1 MTTKCC
7 QLNFLIMLNLA
18 NGAQSTSLSRHVI
31 SLSARAIQQQQ
42 QQLERCS
49 QHSGSSHPL
58 NPQLFP
64 LRPVF
69 PVFPSSRA
77 NNIVQIY
84 RHLHGAWHWNC
95 KLATHRERRWQHTLT
110 HTHTYKHTRVCTY
123 KMCTSMLCVVKLGSW
138 KSRKLYEHKESGAS
152 KGMWE
157 RVSKRGRQGD
167 DDEFFSPDDLLL
179 WYIKRKIP
187 EIFVEYYY

>member
-18 NGAQSTSLSRHVI
+18 NGAQSTSLGRHVI
-31 SLSARAIQQQQ
+31 SLSARAIQQHQQ
-42 QQLERCS
+42 QQQQKLERCCL
-49 QHSGSSHPL
+49 PL
-58 NPQLFP
+58 SPQLCP

-110 HTHTYKHTRVCTY
+110 HTTAHTLTYTYTHSLTCVCLQDVYKYVVC
-123 KMCTSMLCVVKLGSW
+123 S
-138 KSRKLYEHKESGAS
+138 
-152 KGMWE
+152 
-157 RVSKRGRQGD
+157 
-167 DDEFFSPDDLLL
+167 
-179 WYIKRKIP
+179 
-187 EIFVEYYY
+187 EIGELKAQEAIRA

>member
-1 MTTKCC
+1 MPRRKFSPSVSCCCCSQCCCFFPVYMTTKCC

-18 NGAQSTSLSRHVI
+18 NGAQSTSLGRHVI
-31 SLSARAIQQQQ
+31 SLSARAIQQHQ
-42 QQLERCS
+42 QQLERRCL
-49 QHSGSSHPL
+49 PL
-58 NPQLFP
+58 GPQLCP

-110 HTHTYKHTRVCTY
+110 HTPAHTLTYTYTHLLTCVCLQDVYKYVVC
-123 KMCTSMLCVVKLGSW
+123 S
-138 KSRKLYEHKESGAS
+138 
-152 KGMWE
+152 
-157 RVSKRGRQGD
+157 
-167 DDEFFSPDDLLL
+167 
-179 WYIKRKIP
+179 
-187 EIFVEYYY
+187 EIGELKAQEAIRA